1 LSIEYFFKG
10 YSLKYA
16 RSGFKNHFL
25 PGNGCG
31 RAKIGSCVF
40 HSSLLLYKRGP
51 DENAFSSGPLL
62 YRRYAYPAEGQVSY
76 FCNFISFLP
85 YFFRKESL
93 FSCFVLP
100 LRL

>member
-40 HSSLLLYKRGP
+40 HSSLLLYEKGP
-51 DENAFSSGPLL
+51 DENEFSSGPLL
-62 YRRYAYPAEGQVSY
+62 YRSYAYPAFGRASY
-76 FCNFISFLP
+76 FCILYLNTSSPIFAKANIDFP
-85 YFFRKESL
+85 K
-93 FSCFVLP
+93 P
-100 LRL
+100 LSAF